1 MIADPVT
8 GLAPGSVL
16 TWAEPAADQF
26 EFWHGAWR
34 AETVAGGT
42 DPPLAAFNEVTWLWG
57 RAALLEDFSMP
68 GSQSQFHGRSISVPV
83 AGRGWCQTWVDSDGQ
98 YLDFV
103 GGRIDDEMIL
113 DRTATRTDGSAV
125 RQRMRWWDIAPHT
138 FSWDWLH
145 ASDGSAE
152 WDLRWRLR
160 YTRISAMSASEDRR
174 RHSR

>member
-1 MIADPVT
+1 MIAGPVP
-8 GLAPGSVL
+8 GVAPGSARN
-16 TWAEPAADQF
+16 WSEPAADQF
-26 EFWHGAWR
+26 EFWTGVWR

-42 DPPLAAFNEVTWLWG
+42 DQPVVATNKVTWLWD

-68 GSQSQFHGRSISVPV
+68 GDPSPFHGRSISVPV
-83 AGRGWCQTWVDSDGQ
+83 AGRGWCQTWVDSEGQ

-103 GGRIDDEMIL
+103 GGRIGDEMIL
-113 DRTATRTDGSAV
+113 DRTASRTDGSTV

-145 ASDGSAE
+145 ASDDAGE

-160 YTRISAMSASEDRR
+160 YTRITTAAAPTDR
-174 RHSR
+174 SQP